1 MQEIVFCQVRV
12 TNLGRLAENR
22 AIENVAKAIVGAW
35 RCYNNRDAAIV
46 FVVEGV
52 DLNAMDQRLTEYT
65 INDLEDRIQ
74 IYRLTLKQCYYR
86 LRLDNNMKLKFKD
99 HEMEVAVVYFRSG
112 YSPNQYPTE
121 DEWQARRIIEKST
134 AIKCPWIGAQ
144 LAGSKKIQQVLTNY
158 RELIKFQSD
167 RTCRNMMDTF
177 AKIYSLDSDNVN
189 RESLL
194 NNVRKNPHGYVLKP
208 QREGG
213 GNNLFGQAASD
224 FLESVPEIDLES
236 YILMERL
243 KPMVHENIL
252 VRANQ
257 PLYLDEMDS
266 ELGTFGY
273 VLGTKDSVLDQD
285 QYGHLF
291 RTKPAADNEGGTI
304 KGTAGHDAPF
314 LIF

>member
-1 MQEIVFCQVRV
+1 
-12 TNLGRLAENR
+12 
-22 AIENVAKAIVGAW
+22 
-35 RCYNNRDAAIV
+35 
-46 FVVEGV
+46 
-52 DLNAMDQRLTEYT
+52 MDQRLTEYT
-65 INDLEDRIQ
+65 ITDLEDNIK
-74 IYRLTLKQCYYR
+74 IYRLTLKQCYYQ
-86 LRLDNNMKLKFKD
+86 LKLDSNMKLKFRD
-99 HEMEVAVVYFRSG
+99 HETEVAVVYFRSG
-112 YSPNQYPTE
+112 YSPHQYPTE
-121 DEWQARRIIEKST
+121 HEWEARRTIEKSA

-158 RELIKFQSD
+158 RELVNFQSD
-167 RTCRNMMDTF
+167 RTCSNMMDTF
-177 AKIYSLDSDNVN
+177 AKIYSLDSDNAD
-189 RESLL
+189 RECLL
-194 NNVRKNPHGYVLKP
+194 NKVRKNPHGYVLKP

-213 GNNLFGQAASD
+213 GNNLFGQAAFN
-224 FLESVPEIDLES
+224 FLESVSETDLES

-257 PLYLDEMDS
+257 PLHLDEMDS
-266 ELGTFGY
+266 EFGTFGY
-273 VLGTKDSVLDQD
+273 VLGSRDSVLDQA